1 MRWLRRLFRRF
12 KKPHHNPNDIVK
24 ERWETDFSRLKTRKK
39 SRRLIP
45 ADAPDYSASF
55 GEECFEL
62 RLKKRNLFAWAESAY
77 YRYRDFVLEGNVSFD
92 GENGYSAAG
101 FLFRYASETTY
112 YYFLVSNRGYFRF
125 DVVFN
130 GNPRGLIPW
139 TPCPCITE
147 TGNSIRIIARDTR
160 FVFCLDDTWVAEIE
174 DDTVDAGRV
183 CFAAQNYDEI
193 EEARFFLGEL
203 VIDSLP
209 LHVEA
214 QYVRWKE
221 LLPVDPERR
230 IDLARSLFG
239 TGQFSAALVQLRRAA
254 AERKLD
260 RDEIV
265 LLTESLIAAGLY
277 EEALEAAEAG
287 LEEDRGD
294 PAFTR
299 MKADL
304 LYTFGRL
311 EELKVFLEGSGTAST
326 DSVLTNLLGNVYY
339 GLGRLEDA
347 AEAYEK
353 AADLDPETP
362 VYRVNAGRT
371 RERLGEFEASFEDY
385 LGASR
390 LLFRSGS
397 YDDVSLLLPVLRD
410 LDAEDSRYRALE
422 GKMFFQEEKYD
433 EASRIFE
440 ALIAEGYDESG
451 VIYLQALIE
460 TRKGND
466 PEARRLLERA
476 LRLEEGYYLFWFK
489 YAELLFRL
497 GEDPEEPL
505 RRAAELAPEDP
516 WIMNLEGMMYL
527 ARGEEDR
534 AVSLFEKALGIEEEA
549 VPILLNYS
557 EALFLRGDT
566 GRALEVLPDSNNPEI
581 QNHRGNLLTRLGRYE
596 EAVECYERGRKQD
609 PENVDLLLN
618 SAAAYTKL
626 DLFSR
631 ADEMLSTAL
640 ELDPSAE
647 VYNLIGNLA
656 WMKGEHQRAESAY
669 REGLGKE
676 NAARELVLN
685 LAELLLTRG
694 RHAEAEEL
702 LLEHTAAA
710 ETERGKRLR
719 STLRE
724 KTQIMFACSSCG
736 REWWAPRDIPDMGSF
751 TLVGDPPRESPA
763 GECPECGRVYC
774 IGCAVEGLDEG
785 RFHCLNCKT
794 PLKLRNEYLKYLVTR
809 FAEDRDVGIS

>member
-12 KKPHHNPNDIVK
+12 KKPHYNPNDIVK

-45 ADAPDYSASF
+45 ADALDYSASF

-77 YRYRDFVLEGNVSFD
+77 YRYRDFVLEGNVSFGD
-92 GENGYSAAG
+92 ENGYSAVG

-130 GNPRGLIPW
+130 GNPRKLIPW
-139 TPCPCITE
+139 TPCPRITE
-147 TGNSIRIIARDTR
+147 TGGSIRIIARDTR

-174 DDTVDAGRV
+174 DDTVDAGYV
-183 CFAAQNYDEI
+183 CFAAQNYDEA
-193 EEARFFLGEL
+193 EKARFFLDEL

-214 QYVRWKE
+214 QYFRWKE
-221 LLPVDPERR
+221 LLPVDPDRR

-239 TGQFSAALVQLRRAA
+239 TGQFSAALVQLKRAA

-287 LEEDRGD
+287 LEEDPGD
-294 PAFTR
+294 TAFTR

-304 LYTFGRL
+304 LYTLGRL
-311 EELKVFLEGSGTAST
+311 EELKDFLEGSGTASA

-362 VYRVNAGRT
+362 VYRMNAGRT
-371 RERLGEFEASFEDY
+371 RERLGEPEASFQDY
-385 LGASR
+385 LGAAR
-390 LLFRSGS
+390 LLFRSGN
-397 YDDVSLLLPVLRD
+397 YDDVSLLLPILRD
-410 LDAEDSRYRALE
+410 LDPDDSRYRALE
-422 GKMFFQEEKYD
+422 GKMLFQEEKYD

-451 VIYLQALIE
+451 VIYLQALME

-505 RRAAELAPEDP
+505 RRASELAPEDP
-516 WIMNLEGMMYL
+516 WLMNLEGMMYL

-534 AVSLFEKALGIEEEA
+534 AVSRFEKALEIEEEA

-566 GRALEVLPDSNNPEI
+566 VRALEVLPDSNNPAI

-609 PENVDLLLN
+609 PKNVDLLLN
-618 SAAAYTKL
+618 SAAAYTEL

-640 ELDPSAE
+640 EQEPSAE

-676 NAARELVLN
+676 DAARELVLN
-685 LAELLLTRG
+685 LTELLMTRG

-702 LLEHTAAA
+702 LLEHATAA

-724 KTQIMFACSSCG
+724 KTRIMFACSSCG

-751 TLVGDPPRESPA
+751 TLVGEPPRESPA

-774 IGCAVEGLDEG
+774 IGCAVEGLEEG
-785 RFHCLNCKT
+785 RFHCLDCKT
-794 PLKLRNEYLKYLVTR
+794 PLKLRNEYLKYLVNR